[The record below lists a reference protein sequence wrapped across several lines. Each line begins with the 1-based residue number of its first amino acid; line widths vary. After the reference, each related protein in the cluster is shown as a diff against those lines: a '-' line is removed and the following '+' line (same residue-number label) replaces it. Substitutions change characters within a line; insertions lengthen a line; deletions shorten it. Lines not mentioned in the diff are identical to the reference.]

1 MDNRTVGDVINQ
13 MPVKMKNRLY
23 LVLGMVQDESTTIS
37 AVGAGLAY
45 LVGPLTEESTGG
57 PDADVYL
64 KTIAYVVKEV
74 MRENCSDERR
84 EALLQDELI
93 RTVVDMVKDKEE

>member
-1 MDNRTVGDVINQ
+1 MDTRTIGDVVNQ
-13 MPVKMKNRLY
+13 MPAKMKNRLY
-23 LVLGMVQDESTTIS
+23 LLLGLLQDESATIS
-37 AVGAGLAY
+37 TVSACLAF
-45 LVGPLTEESTGG
+45 LVGPLTKESTGG

-64 KTIAYVVKEV
+64 KAIAYVVKEV

-84 EALLQDELI
+84 EALLRDELI

>member
-1 MDNRTVGDVINQ
+1 MGNRTVSDVINQ

-23 LVLGMVQDESTTIS
+23 LLLGMVQDELVTIS
-37 AVGAGLAY
+37 TVSACLA
-45 LVGPLTEESTGG
+45 LLLGPLTKESTGG

-93 RTVVDMVKDKEE
+93 RAVVNMVKDKEE